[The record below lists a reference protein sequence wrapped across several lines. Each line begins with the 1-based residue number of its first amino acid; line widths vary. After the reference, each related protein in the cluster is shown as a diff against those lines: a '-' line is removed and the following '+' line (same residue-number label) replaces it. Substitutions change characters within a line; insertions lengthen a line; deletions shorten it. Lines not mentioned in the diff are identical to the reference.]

1 MERAP
6 IDDRS
11 PAELLSDAATRVSS
25 LMRKEVDLA
34 RAEIDQNIKRAVTA
48 AGLLVAAVVFA
59 LTALH
64 VLAAALVAAIVEL
77 GLEPGLA
84 SLLVGVG
91 FALLALILAMGG
103 LRGLSASSLA
113 PTRTAENLQADV
125 QIIKEMTN
133 A

>member
-1 MERAP
+1 MKHTSMDE
-6 IDDRS
+6 RS
-11 PAELLSDAATRVSS
+11 PADLLSDAASRISS

-34 RAEIDQNIKRAVTA
+34 RAEIDENLKRAIAA
-48 AGLLVAAVVFA
+48 AGLLVAAIVFA

-77 GLEPGLA
+77 GLEPGWA
-84 SLLVGVG
+84 SLIVGLG
-91 FALLALILAMGG
+91 FALLAFVLAMGG

-113 PTRTAENLQADV
+113 PTRTAESIQADV
-125 QIIKEMTN
+125 QMIKETTN